1 MRCDMA
7 IDRGGDAERAKPFAA
22 ANGLSLASEVA
33 SRFQTK
39 CVFEIARKSNIAI
52 VYGKWFPVTL
62 GEFDIKN
69 KRITVN
75 ENGGIPFERIIAHE
89 LGHYFLRD
97 NFELRPL
104 SFDEEQFCDEFADE
118 LLK

>member
-1 MRCDMA
+1 MRCNMTTGNGEDT
-7 IDRGGDAERAKPFAA
+7 ERAEPFAV
-22 ANGLSLASEVA
+22 ANGLSLATEVA

-75 ENGGIPFERIIAHE
+75 ENGEIPFERVVAHE
-89 LGHYFLRD
+89 LGHYFLRE
-97 NFELRPL
+97 NFEPGPL
-104 SFDEEQFCDEFADE
+104 SFDEEKFCDEFADE